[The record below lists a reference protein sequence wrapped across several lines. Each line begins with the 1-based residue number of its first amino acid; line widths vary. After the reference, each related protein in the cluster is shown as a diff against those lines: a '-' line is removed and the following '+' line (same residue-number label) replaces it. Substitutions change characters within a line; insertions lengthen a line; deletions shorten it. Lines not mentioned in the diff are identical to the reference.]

1 MYCYNTLKFFCTI
14 LIKYFIYI
22 LSSGMEYT
30 FVVCFEHKYLSLSLR
45 SCADSVAFCHAYSK
59 ILKLYTIIAYCRQH
73 ERGVCSHYMIMTGR
87 WI

>member
-30 FVVCFEHKYLSLSLR
+30 SVVCFEHFR
-45 SCADSVAFCHAYSK
+45 SCTDSVAFFHAYSK

-73 ERGVCSHYMIMTGR
+73 KRAVSSHYMIMTGR